1 MIMTKERLALLATK
15 KGGYKQKVIR
25 AMQAASGRKNWKAA
39 ILGKTVPDNVYNSLI
54 NYMDKLENRK
64 PIQIIQSN
72 RYNSETSA
80 FISEYIENSVLFEE
94 KICGKHIYTMIHS
107 KQVDWDIIQEK
118 LMRLEHSEFVQTNY
132 WKYIA
137 HYVKHINGHKC
148 NRCGSGKK
156 FKKCHGK

>member
-1 MIMTKERLALLATK
+1 
-15 KGGYKQKVIR
+15 
-25 AMQAASGRKNWKAA
+25 
-39 ILGKTVPDNVYNSLI
+39 
-54 NYMDKLENRK
+54 MDKLENRK

-156 FKKCHGK
+156 LQVHHKTYFHKGREIYFMNQDLEVLCDQCHAKEHGKERKLLNTSMKTVD